1 MEQSYF
7 IGIDNGGSSIKC
19 VIFNQYG
26 SIISSSSTRVPLSK
40 PFDGYTERDSEDVWT
55 ANCHV
60 IQAALQKAD
69 LNPSDVKAVSVCG
82 YGGGLILLDQNGHPV
97 IPCIVSTDSRANTL
111 LKTFQENGID
121 DQIYEYTFQRLWS
134 GQHAM
139 LLAWYQRECGD
150 SLTDAAYALSI
161 KDFIRYRLT
170 GVIGTEVTDASNTN
184 LFNIHTQKFDPEIFQ
199 ILGIEDLFSL
209 LPERI
214 FSSFEIAGTIS
225 PKAAE
230 LTGLLPGTP
239 VATGLYDVA
248 SCTLASGILDDSHLE
263 LIVGTW
269 SISGYLTKDLAS
281 CQGRN
286 NTLLSFLND
295 WYFSEESSP
304 TSASNLDWFVE
315 SFYKK
320 IFSDA
325 ENVYEAC
332 NLQVATLDP
341 ADNDLIFLPYLYGSN
356 TSSFA
361 KACFFNLSGYHTPAH
376 MLMAIYE
383 GILFS
388 LVQHI
393 RTLCGEQLPASARF
407 SGGVSSSS
415 IWCQMLADILGIPIE
430 TTDCKELGALG
441 AAMCASIGCGLYK
454 SPAEAVKNMYHA
466 ASVYTPDPQRTKL
479 YAKKYAQYQK
489 AVDCVNH
496 FYSQEE

>member
-40 PFDGYTERDSEDVWT
+40 PFDGYTERNSEDVWI

-139 LLAWYQRECGD
+139 LLAWYQRECRN

-184 LFNIHTQKFDPEIFQ
+184 LFNIHTRKFDPEIFH
-199 ILGIEDLFSL
+199 ILGIEHLFSL
-209 LPERI
+209 LPEHI
-214 FSSFEIAGTIS
+214 FSSFEIAGTVS
-225 PKAAE
+225 AEAAS

-239 VATGLYDVA
+239 VAAGLYDVA
-248 SCTLASGILDDSHLE
+248 SCTLASGVLDNSQME
-263 LIVGTW
+263 LIIGTW
-269 SISGYLTKDLAS
+269 SISGRLTKELAS
-281 CQGRN
+281 CRGRN
-286 NTLLSFLND
+286 NTLVSFLNG

-320 IFSDA
+320 LFSDT
-325 ENVYEAC
+325 ENIYETC
-332 NLQVATLDP
+332 NQQVAALDP
-341 ADNDLIFLPYLYGSN
+341 ADSDLIFLPYLYGSN

-361 KACFFNLSGYHTPAH
+361 KSCFFNLSGYHTPTHILLAV
-376 MLMAIYE
+376 YE

-393 RTLCGEQLPASARF
+393 RTLCGEQLPETARF
-407 SGGVSSSS
+407 SGGVSSSP
-415 IWCQMLADILGIPIE
+415 IWCQMLADILGIRIE
-430 TTDCKELGALG
+430 TTSCKELGALG
-441 AAMCASIGCGLYK
+441 AAMCASIACKVYDT
-454 SPAEAVKNMYHA
+454 PAEAIKNMYHA
-466 ASVYTPDPQRTKL
+466 ASVYEPDPQRTKL
-479 YAKKYAQYQK
+479 YARKYALYQR
-489 AVDCVNH
+489 AVDCANY
-496 FYSQEE
+496 FYSQKE